1 MVKSHSI
8 SSLKKANNHGVE
20 FFHTSSMANV
30 CVLHNV
36 WHSGKVCLTNELKAE
51 RKGKRRELEHDAK
64 GRWLYTANS
73 VQWDPRTPPCGVWF
87 NFFSKE
93 DIFSSKLLKT
103 LFSYYYSQLSHSSL
117 PHNSKT
123 MLQFFKGQPSWRA
136 IFLFCLLWLCKMST
150 GKIKAKKI
158 FCLYSFSKSVKL
170 SSA

>member
-1 MVKSHSI
+1 MVWNFSIPAAWLTYVFYIMSDTLVKSAWQM
-8 SSLKKANNHGVE
+8 SLKQ
-20 FFHTSSMANV
+20 
-30 CVLHNV
+30 
-36 WHSGKVCLTNELKAE
+36 SGKE
-51 RKGKRRELEHDAK
+51 RGENWNTMQREDGYTLLILYSEIQGHHHVVSDLISFQKRTFSVLSYSR
-64 GRWLYTANS
+64 LYSPIIT
-73 VQWDPRTPPCGVWF
+73 
-87 NFFSKE
+87 
-93 DIFSSKLLKT
+93 
-103 LFSYYYSQLSHSSL
+103 SQLSHSSL